1 MIEEAVVTSAVPAA
15 STTATAAAIPA
26 VKAATV
32 AAAPAT
38 TAAAIPAT
46 AVVPAAKIATAV
58 TVPTAKAAGVTA
70 ALKGI
75 LLSPMFGIVALGGI
89 IAFEIWQSKRD
100 IRKVEQGK

>member
-26 VKAATV
+26 
-32 AAAPAT
+32 
-38 TAAAIPAT
+38 T

-58 TVPTAKAAGVTA
+58 TVPATKAAGVTA

>member
-15 STTATAAAIPA
+15 STTATAAAI
-26 VKAATV
+26 
-32 AAAPAT
+32 
-38 TAAAIPAT
+38 
-46 AVVPAAKIATAV
+46 PAAKIATAV